1 MKIGLIKEIKDN
13 ENRVAIT
20 PAGVHKLVEDGHS
33 VSVVFSAGVGSGYS
47 DEDYEAAGGKMCQA
61 MFAWDSDL
69 VVKVKEPLPEE
80 YKYFDGQVLFTYLH
94 LAGVDKE
101 LTLKLLSTRTT
112 AIAYEAVSDDYGN
125 LPLLS
130 PMSAIAGNMS
140 ITVGSYYLQHSGNTY
155 KGSGVQL
162 GKINGVNSGNVVV
175 VGDGI
180 VGRHAAKMANGMG
193 ANVTLLGLDIESQK
207 WFGNEE
213 NSVSYKTSNEEN
225 LRESIVNA
233 DLLVG
238 AVSVPGMKAPIVVTE
253 DMVKTMREG
262 SVIVDVSID
271 QGGCI
276 ETSRMRT
283 HKHPVYQ
290 THGVIHY
297 CVANMPGTYPKSAT
311 DILTK
316 STLPYI
322 STLANIFYN
331 EAFAGINELDSNFSK
346 GIYVHN
352 GKITNLNVAESL
364 DLMEYYEG

>member
-13 ENRVAIT
+13 EYRVAIT
-20 PAGVHKLVEDGHS
+20 PVGVRVLINNGHS
-33 VSVVFSAGVGSGYS
+33 VFVTFSAGEGSGYY
-47 DEDYEAAGGKMCQA
+47 DDDYIESGATMCDA
-61 MFAWDSDL
+61 HDAWDSDL
-69 VVKVKEPLPEE
+69 VVKLKEPLPEE
-80 YKYFDGQVLFTYLH
+80 YKYFDGQVVFTYLH
-94 LAGVDKE
+94 LSGVDRG
-101 LTLKLLSTRTT
+101 LTLKLLSTKTT
-112 AIAYEAVSDDYGN
+112 AIAYESVSDEYGN

-140 ITVGSYYLQHSGNTY
+140 ITIGSYYLQCSGTGY

-162 GKINGVNSGNVVV
+162 GKINGITSGNVVV

-180 VGRHAAKMANGMG
+180 VGRHAAKMANSMG
-193 ANVTLLGLDIESQK
+193 ANVILLGLDLEGQK

-213 NSVSYKTSNEEN
+213 NSVSYKTSTEEN
-225 LRESIVNA
+225 LRNSIVNA

-253 DMVKTMREG
+253 DMVQTMRLG

-276 ETSRMRT
+276 ETSRIT
-283 HKHPVYQ
+283 NHKNPIF
-290 THGVIHY
+290 TKHGIIHY
-297 CVANMPGTYPKSAT
+297 CVSNMPGTYPKSAT
-311 DILTK
+311 DILTE

-322 STLANIFYN
+322 ITLSNIIHNKAFSDIDKINFY
-331 EAFAGINELDSNFSK
+331 FSK
-346 GIYVHN
+346 GVYVHN

-364 DLMEYYEG
+364 DLMEYYKA